1 MYVVEAG
8 SSTEMIAN
16 SLLKSRTIPLEG
28 LGKLF
33 TDEANCERWLYM
45 YIVKKDDVT
54 TASININ
61 ERMNWLWYRMEVN
74 SYLQRY

>member
-1 MYVVEAG
+1 
-8 SSTEMIAN
+8 
-16 SLLKSRTIPLEG
+16 
-28 LGKLF
+28 
-33 TDEANCERWLYM
+33 M

-74 SYLQRY
+74 SYLQRYSLAM